1 MAEVDP
7 ELRRLWRAKPTE
19 PVELIL
25 HVEGDLEA
33 RQAALQE
40 QGVQVRRRF
49 ALTRAL
55 SVRCDG
61 QTALRLAKL
70 AWVKRIEPDRPV
82 KALGR

>member
-7 ELRRLWRAKPTE
+7 TLRKAWREKPTE

-25 HVEGDLEA
+25 HVEGDLDA
-33 RQAALQE
+33 RRLALEE

-49 ALTRAL
+49 ALTRTL

>member
-1 MAEVDP
+1 MGLSLKEQEDGRSGSHFAQ
-7 ELRRLWRAKPTE
+7 
-19 PVELIL
+19 
-25 HVEGDLEA
+25 GMA
-33 RQAALQE
+33 RQTALQE

-49 ALTRAL
+49 ALTRTL
-55 SVRCDG
+55 SVRCNG